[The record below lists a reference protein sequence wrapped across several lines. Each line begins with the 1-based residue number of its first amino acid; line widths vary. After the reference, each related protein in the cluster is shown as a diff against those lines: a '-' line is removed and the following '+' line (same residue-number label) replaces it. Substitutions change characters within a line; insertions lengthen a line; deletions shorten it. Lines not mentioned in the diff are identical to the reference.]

1 MASNPKKTF
10 ITPPNRAAFNALV
23 WEIAR
28 QIPSGKVCSY
38 GKIASFIPP
47 PPGMSL
53 KDYQAWG
60 ARWVGGAMAA
70 CPTDVPWQR
79 VLNAQGKISLRQG
92 GGGMEQR
99 RMLEAEGVTFDE
111 HERVDLS
118 RFGWEGPEAAWLAV
132 HGLVAYRLAHD
143 DPLAG
148 G

>member
-1 MASNPKKTF
+1 MASKPEKHF
-10 ITPPNRAAFNALV
+10 FTPPNRPAFNALV

-38 GKIASFIPP
+38 GKIAGLIPP
-47 PPGMSL
+47 PPGMSF

-70 CPTDVPWQR
+70 CSSDVPWQR

-92 GGGMEQR
+92 GGGLEQR
-99 RMLEAEGVTFDE
+99 RLLEEEGVIFDE

-118 RFGWEGPEAAWLAV
+118 RFGWEGPEAAWLAA
-132 HGLVAYRLAHD
+132 HGLAQD